1 MRTATEPAT
10 RFDWRVMSFA
20 SAIFWRIRTVP
31 TSSAATRHPRLTG
44 DAQMQLPKV
53 TGLIAKKGNTLE
65 VLSLSLS
72 VVLNDNNIM
81 HVTFQATARFQGL
94 EFFQKAI
101 KNGVQVHFE
110 CVPPM

>member
-31 TSSAATRHPRLTG
+31 TSSAATRRPRLTG

-53 TGLIAKKGNTLE
+53 TGLIAKKGNRLE
-65 VLSLSLS
+65 VLSLSLCC
-72 VVLNDNNIM
+72 
-81 HVTFQATARFQGL
+81 
-94 EFFQKAI
+94 I
-101 KNGVQVHFE
+101 K
-110 CVPPM
+110 